1 MDDFLSDIYTILFAK
16 WILLQEVPDFE
27 TKVNED
33 YTEIHF
39 YNKHADIEIVFNP
52 LNIIEFK
59 ATNTQSGE
67 TEYYLHFQM
76 KTLNH
81 KSAVKRNRL
90 RRRIYE
96 IIRQELPTLKDSHD
110 IVLMV
115 FSAEVYSMSHEAL
128 VELIKQLFSQ
138 ATLYK

>member
-52 LNIIEFK
+52 
-59 ATNTQSGE
+59 
-67 TEYYLHFQM
+67 
-76 KTLNH
+76 
-81 KSAVKRNRL
+81 
-90 RRRIYE
+90 
-96 IIRQELPTLKDSHD
+96 
-110 IVLMV
+110 
-115 FSAEVYSMSHEAL
+115 
-128 VELIKQLFSQ
+128 
-138 ATLYK
+138 

>member
-52 LNIIEFK
+52 LNIIE
-59 ATNTQSGE
+59 
-67 TEYYLHFQM
+67 
-76 KTLNH
+76 
-81 KSAVKRNRL
+81 
-90 RRRIYE
+90 
-96 IIRQELPTLKDSHD
+96 
-110 IVLMV
+110 
-115 FSAEVYSMSHEAL
+115 
-128 VELIKQLFSQ
+128 
-138 ATLYK
+138 

>member
-1 MDDFLSDIYTILFAK
+1 MLAQRYRFHGHGSLRFVYRQGNAIRSSLITMKYTSNPRRKHGRFAVVISK
-16 WILLQEVPDFE
+16 
-27 TKVNED
+27 KV
-33 YTEIHF
+33 I
-39 YNKHADIEIVFNP
+39 
-52 LNIIEFK
+52 
-59 ATNTQSGE
+59 
-67 TEYYLHFQM
+67 
-76 KTLNH
+76 

>member
-1 MDDFLSDIYTILFAK
+1 MLAFQYRFHGHGSLRYVYAK
-16 WILLQEVPDFE
+16 GSAKRSRFFTVKTTYNQRRKHSRFSVVISK
-27 TKVNED
+27 KV
-33 YTEIHF
+33 I
-39 YNKHADIEIVFNP
+39 
-52 LNIIEFK
+52 
-59 ATNTQSGE
+59 
-67 TEYYLHFQM
+67 
-76 KTLNH
+76 

>member
-39 YNKHADIEIVFNP
+39 YNKHTDIEIVFNP

-76 KTLNH
+76 KTLNYAMKLFRELTH
-81 KSAVKRNRL
+81 YMKHIGDTPTVKIL
-90 RRRIYE
+90 
-96 IIRQELPTLKDSHD
+96 LCCSGG
-110 IVLMV
+110 
-115 FSAEVYSMSHEAL
+115 
-128 VELIKQLFSQ
+128 
-138 ATLYK
+138 